1 MTLKRMTL
9 SLTAIFA
16 AMALLPVFFGG
27 VDHIMHILIMC
38 LVWAIVA
45 SCWDLIMGFAGIFS
59 FGQVAFFVIGAYT
72 SAILSIEL
80 SVPPLLAVWAAGAVA
95 AASGA
100 LVGIPCLRLKGA
112 YIALVTFAVHMILE
126 PFLKS
131 GMGRAIGTG
140 GSRGLLTIPPIELFG
155 VTFNADHK
163 VAVFYLALGL
173 AVGCSVVIL
182 MVIRSFW
189 GTAFLALK
197 DSEQFAASLGVSAFR
212 YKLAVF
218 ALTSFLTGIAGGFYA
233 HYVGMLSTRM
243 LGIDLFVTL
252 MIMLVIGG
260 IGKFPGA
267 ILGAI
272 VTVTLNEA
280 LSPLGAYRPL
290 TLGALVVILVLLL
303 PNGIVGLAGRI
314 FVRTREKQPEPVVQE
329 A

>member
-1 MTLKRMTL
+1 MTLKKMGTGVI
-9 SLTAIFA
+9 AIYAF
-16 AMALLPVFFGG
+16 MALMPLFFGG

-38 LVWAIVA
+38 LIWAVVA

-59 FGQVAFFVIGAYT
+59 FGQVAFFVMGAYA
-72 SAILSIEL
+72 SAIFATHHA
-80 SVPPLLAVWAAGAVA
+80 VPPPLAILMAGGVTA
-95 AASGA
+95 AAGA
-100 LVGIPCLRLKGA
+100 LVGIPCLKLKGA

-126 PFLKS
+126 PFLKG
-131 GMGRAIGTG
+131 GMGRALGTG
-140 GSRGLLTIPPIELFG
+140 GSRGILTIPPIEMFG
-155 VTFNADHK
+155 TVFSADNK
-163 VAVFYLALGL
+163 VAVFYLALVL
-173 AVGCSVVIL
+173 AVVCSFIIL

-197 DSEQFAASLGVSAFR
+197 DSEDFAVSLGVSAFK

-218 ALTSFLTGIAGGFYA
+218 ALTSFLTGVVGGFYG

-272 VTVTLNEA
+272 VTVTLNEFLA
-280 LSPLGAYRPL
+280 PLGPYRPL
-290 TLGALVVILVLLL
+290 MLGALVVVLVLVL
-303 PNGIVGLAGRI
+303 PDGVVGLAEKLFGKKEAPVPVP
-314 FVRTREKQPEPVVQE
+314 VREN
-329 A
+329 